1 MLGTRRKNKMRSKN
15 PKKYMKKDKTL
26 SFSKFQPSRSPV
38 FSQLPTTEQ
47 KQQQH
52 ENKIKKQD
60 GQSSP

>member
-1 MLGTRRKNKMRSKN
+1 
-15 PKKYMKKDKTL
+15 MKKDKTL

-38 FSQLPTTEQ
+38 FSQLPTIEQ

-52 ENKIKKQD
+52 ENKIKKKD

>member
-1 MLGTRRKNKMRSKN
+1 MRSKN

-38 FSQLPTTEQ
+38 FSQLPTIEQ

-52 ENKIKKQD
+52 ENKIKKKD